1 MWWVGH
7 FIKASWPILPHFRWA
22 FGELGKGGLAHFTTS
37 KCNLILLYSYI
48 ILMMKKVMIQV
59 LKNIILLKFVMNLLS
74 NRGVKQV
81 DLEHLDPQAK

>member
-1 MWWVGH
+1 
-7 FIKASWPILPHFRWA
+7 
-22 FGELGKGGLAHFTTS
+22 
-37 KCNLILLYSYI
+37 
-48 ILMMKKVMIQV
+48 MIQV